1 MAQNPSYEEV
11 RDLVNQVMN
20 IDTSDIVVTP
30 SKPKAKGAKMAE
42 PMMKDAGP
50 KAEMPPVKEEKM
62 DNMDNMKGMDKPEMA
77 EAKPAAKPMTAAE
90 LAEKVGMEEKELMDF
105 LEKSGLLESAGGME
119 SLLTALAANPAMVD
133 ELANLVKTTQG
144 QGNPNKVPMV

>member
-1 MAQNPSYEEV
+1 MAQNPSYEDIRSLINE
-11 RDLVNQVMN
+11 VMN
-20 IDTSDIVVTP
+20 TDTSDVETP

-42 PMMKDAGP
+42 PMMKEDGP
-50 KAEMPPVKEEKM
+50 KAEMPAVEEQ
-62 DNMDNMKGMDKPEMA
+62 GA
-77 EAKPAAKPMTAAE
+77 ENAAADAAAKPAAKPMTAAE

-119 SLLTALAANPAMVD
+119 GLLAALAANPAMVD

-144 QGNPNKVPMV
+144 AGSANTVPMV

>member
-20 IDTSDIVVTP
+20 IDTSDVVVTP

-42 PMMKDAGP
+42 PMMNDAGP

-62 DNMDNMKGMDKPEMA
+62 DNMENMKGMDKPEMA
-77 EAKPAAKPMTAAE
+77 EAKPAAEPMTAAE

-119 SLLTALAANPAMVD
+119 SLLAALAANPAMVD